1 MPDGG
6 TQNDSGVNTT
16 CAVASAVEIQGTAA
30 PNQTVKL
37 TVKDSGSG
45 RDYTVAWAVSV
56 GTVTPMSGK
65 IVDWAIPKDVA
76 IDGPQTVTVTATVG
90 VMGCDPQDLSLD
102 VKLDWTDAQRTI
114 VLYNDMMGPSK
125 SVADYYM
132 QFRNI
137 PMDHA
142 CAMSAM
148 TMDAIDD
155 TTYGKVLDKVLACR
169 DAIGKHVF
177 YIAPV
182 WGVPYMVSGKI
193 DDLGNPQN
201 KATVSMDALL
211 VYGERSRTL
220 TANVKNPLYQTG
232 TSITSKYNPCVPFGQ
247 LRAKYGKDYFLVT
260 RVDAAD
266 DMAAKAL
273 VDRTKAADD
282 LAKKKMLDG
291 IVYVDGNRGLPH
303 PMTDTFGSY
312 EGGEWNI
319 IGVENVFKAAMWP
332 KIVANYDGAEF
343 GTAPA
348 PLTAPDALYY
358 AGWYSYNH
366 YNDVFTW
373 NVGAIGGH
381 LDSCSACSFRGTTS
395 WSAGALRKGITAT
408 YGAVGE
414 PYVAGMPEYDQFYL
428 YLLQGASYGE
438 AAYESTILGAWMM
451 LWIGD
456 PLYRPYAR

>member
-1 MPDGG
+1 MKRGVFLLFSLFGCSSTPDNPMPDGG
-6 TQNDSGVNTT
+6 NGNDSGMSTT

-37 TVKDSGSG
+37 AVKDTGSG
-45 RDYTVAWAVSV
+45 RDYTVQWSVPV
-56 GTVTPMSGK
+56 GTVTPMNGK
-65 IVDWAIPKDVA
+65 TVDWAIGKDVA
-76 IDGPQTVTVTATVG
+76 IDGPQTVTVTATVS

-102 VKLDWTDAQRTI
+102 VKLDWPDAQRTI

-155 TTYGKVLDKVLACR
+155 MTYGKVLDKVLACR

-211 VYGERSRTL
+211 VYGERSRTA
-220 TANVKNPLYQTG
+220 TANIKIPLYQTG
-232 TSITSKYNPCVPFGQ
+232 TSITSKYNPYVPFGQ
-247 LRAKYGKDYFLVT
+247 ARTKYGKDYFLVT

-266 DMAAKAL
+266 DMAAKA
-273 VDRTKAADD
+273 
-282 LAKKKMLDG
+282 
-291 IVYVDGNRGLPH
+291 
-303 PMTDTFGSY
+303 
-312 EGGEWNI
+312 
-319 IGVENVFKAAMWP
+319 
-332 KIVANYDGAEF
+332 
-343 GTAPA
+343 
-348 PLTAPDALYY
+348 
-358 AGWYSYNH
+358 
-366 YNDVFTW
+366 
-373 NVGAIGGH
+373 
-381 LDSCSACSFRGTTS
+381 
-395 WSAGALRKGITAT
+395 
-408 YGAVGE
+408 
-414 PYVAGMPEYDQFYL
+414 
-428 YLLQGASYGE
+428 
-438 AAYESTILGAWMM
+438 
-451 LWIGD
+451 
-456 PLYRPYAR
+456 

>member
-1 MPDGG
+1 MPDSG
-6 TQNDSGVNTT
+6 TNGDSGVMTT
-16 CAVASAVEIQGTAA
+16 CAVVSGLDIQGTAA

-37 TVKDSGSG
+37 VVKDTGSG
-45 RDYTVAWAVSV
+45 RDYTVAWSV
-56 GTVTPMSGK
+56 TAGTVSPMTGK
-65 IVDWAIPKDVA
+65 SVDWAIGKQVA
-76 IDGPQTVTVTATVG
+76 IDGPQTVTATATIS
-90 VMGCDPQDLSLD
+90 VMGCDDQTLTIDRMI
-102 VKLDWTDAQRTI
+102 DWPDSERTI

-132 QFRNI
+132 QYRSI
-137 PMDHA
+137 PADHA

-155 TTYGKVLDKVLACR
+155 TAYQGVLDKVLAC
-169 DAIGKHVF
+169 AKAVGPHVF
-177 YIAPV
+177 YVAPV

-193 DDLGNPQN
+193 DDLGNPAN
-201 KATVSMDALL
+201 KATVSLDALL
-211 VYGERSRTL
+211 VYGERSRTQ
-220 TANVKNPLYQTG
+220 TSTIKNPIYQPG
-232 TSITSKYNPCVPFGQ
+232 SSINDKYNPYVPFGQ
-247 LRAKYGKDYFLVT
+247 LRTKYGKDYFLVT
-260 RVDAAD
+260 RIDGAD
-266 DMAAKAL
+266 DMASKAL

-282 LAKKKMLDG
+282 LASKKMLAG
-291 IVYVDGNRGLPH
+291 TVYVDGNRGTPH
-303 PMTDTFGSY
+303 PTTDTFGSY
-312 EGGEWNI
+312 ESGEWNMV
-319 IGVENVFKAAMWP
+319 GTENVFKAAMWP
-332 KIVANYDGAEF
+332 KIVANYDGAEL

-408 YGAVGE
+408 FGAVGE

-428 YLLQGASYGE
+428 YLLQGASYAE
-438 AAYESTILGAWMM
+438 AAYESTIVGAWMM
-451 LWIGD
+451 EWIGD
-456 PLYRPYAR
+456 PLYRPYKK